1 MSITTNQPL
10 PTTGRLLKSTL
21 LAAAIAGALL
31 VTAVLPAEYGLD
43 PTGIGRALG
52 LTALA
57 DGGST
62 AIDPATP
69 TSSTASGAEATLA
82 EKAAAAFGANKG
94 QSLDPG
100 AVSLTNGELRQDAM
114 TITLEPGKGKEVK
127 SHMVAGAGML
137 FRWKAT
143 GDVAVDMHGERPD
156 VKGAWTSYA
165 VEGAQREARGTFI
178 APFEGTHGWYWQNR
192 SDKPVTV
199 SIELIGYQADIYQP

>member
-43 PTGIGRALG
+43 PIGIGRALG

-62 AIDPATP
+62 VIDPSTP
-69 TSSTASGAEATLA
+69 TSSTASGAEAALA

-127 SHMVAGAGML
+127 SHMVAGTGML

-165 VEGAQREARGTFI
+165 VEGAQREARGTFV

-192 SDKPVTV
+192 GDKPVTV

>member
-1 MSITTNQPL
+1 MSITINQPL

-21 LAAAIAGALL
+21 VAAAIAGALL
-31 VTAVLPAEYGLD
+31 VTAVLPAEYGID

-62 AIDPATP
+62 AADPATP
-69 TSSTASGAEATLA
+69 TSSTASDAATTLA

-94 QSLDPG
+94 QSLDPA

-127 SHMVAGAGML
+127 SHMAAGAGML
-137 FRWKAT
+137 FSWKAT

-156 VKGAWTSYA
+156 VKGAWTVSY
-165 VEGAQREARGTFI
+165 
-178 APFEGTHGWYWQNR
+178 THLTLPTTPY
-192 SDKPVTV
+192 V
-199 SIELIGYQADIYQP
+199 